1 MSWFLLLDDNY
12 SMKRL
17 LCTDFYESKNGMIK
31 NLLLYTLFVVM
42 QLLSSC
48 GGKSV
53 DKILH
58 SDISDADTINNFDV
72 PPQPE
77 QPDMISVPNNTE
89 GMLQWMRESDNNL
102 EYSEGILM
110 DMARDVPE
118 YAYKLLNSNA
128 EGFLIVDKATMKI
141 YRYDKYGRVVENFGM
156 ACSKNYGSKH
166 KRRDN
171 RTPEGFFEI
180 EGKYDSTEWLYTDD
194 DGNTSEVKGQF
205 GPRFLRLKTSVTSQ
219 IGIHGTCA
227 PWSIG
232 GRRSHGCIRVKN
244 ENILHL
250 DSIVQKGWPVIVSPG
265 KRDMA
270 VNIEEGYSIPS
281 VAVVPGQRPVTPG
294 KWKSIDN
301 MNASIEDNNQRD
313 TDISH
318 TDSIS
323 TSNIEM
329 KDSI

>member
-1 MSWFLLLDDNY
+1 
-12 SMKRL
+12 MKRL
-17 LCTDFYESKNGMIK
+17 LCADCCESKNGRIK
-31 NLLLYTLFVVM
+31 KLLLYNLFVLM

-48 GGKSV
+48 GGNST
-53 DKILH
+53 DKISY
-58 SDISDADTINNFDV
+58 SDTSDTDTINNYGV
-72 PPQPE
+72 VTQPE
-77 QPDMISVPNNTE
+77 QPIIMSVPNSTE
-89 GMLQWMRESDNNL
+89 GMLQWMSESDYNL

-118 YAYKLLNSNA
+118 YAYKLLNSDA

-141 YRYDKYGRVVENFGM
+141 YRYDKYGRVIENFGM

-270 VNIEEGYSIPS
+270 VNIEEGYNIPS
-281 VAVVPGQRPVTPG
+281 VAVLPGQRPVTPCR
-294 KWKSIDN
+294 WKSIDN
-301 MNASIEDNNQRD
+301 KNSSTDNNKSDIDISQRD
-313 TDISH
+313 
-318 TDSIS
+318 SIT

-329 KDSI
+329 RDSI